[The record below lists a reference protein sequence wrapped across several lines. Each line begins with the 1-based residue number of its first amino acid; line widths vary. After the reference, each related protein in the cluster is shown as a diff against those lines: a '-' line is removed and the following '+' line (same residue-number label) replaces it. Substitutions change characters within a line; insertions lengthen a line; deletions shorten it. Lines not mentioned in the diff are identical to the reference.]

1 MSRGSLHMAVKA
13 PPHALGSPARAYSR
27 ASTKGLCAGPCRAG
41 RCACTEPGALRS
53 PLKPSGALQGDLRAG
68 GDTGP
73 QEVLAALAA
82 ACARGAGRP
91 LAAWAAAAFRAAG
104 ALGLPPG
111 DAAALG
117 PRHCLRLLLM
127 RGPAAAPVRPRARSA
142 QPGARWLRLVR
153 LLPGLR
159 ARRAA
164 VRLPA
169 LGALLLCWSPEGP
182 ACSRRSLSSAIYTIA
197 DATLWSPAH
206 RACLMQ
212 PALLGSG
219 GARLERGRCL
229 ARHPFTPPPQ
239 MQGRPR
245 GAQVAIEFA
254 LAHQMGADEAARFI
268 ADAFLKAR
276 RPLAASAWHMVAA
289 PSPRR
294 PRATRPQMVAP
305 RAHAS
310 LLCTCLLQASS
321 LVSVPGG
328 SRVGGPARACRAARS
343 KRTARLRCHGLVQD
357 G

>member
-1 MSRGSLHMAVKA
+1 MAVKA

-73 QEVLAALAA
+73 QEVLDALAA

-142 QPGARWLRLVR
+142 QPGGRCLRLMR

-169 LGALLLCWSPEGP
+169 PGAPLLCWLPEGP
-182 ACSRRSLSSAIYTIA
+182 ARSRRSLSSAIYTIA
-197 DATLWSPAH
+197 GITLWSPVH

-219 GARLERGRCL
+219 AR
-229 ARHPFTPPPQ
+229 
-239 MQGRPR
+239 
-245 GAQVAIEFA
+245 
-254 LAHQMGADEAARFI
+254 DESGDAAWR
-268 ADAFLKAR
+268 ATL
-276 RPLAASAWHMVAA
+276 
-289 PSPRR
+289 SPRHR
-294 PRATRPQMVAP
+294 RCR
-305 RAHAS
+305 
-310 LLCTCLLQASS
+310 
-321 LVSVPGG
+321 
-328 SRVGGPARACRAARS
+328 GGPAARRWPS
-343 KRTARLRCHGLVQD
+343 SLHWHTRWARTRPRTSSLTRS
-357 G
+357 